1 VKARGRL
8 CQRRPTRV
16 LDHSAAIAGLCG
28 RAPAEAS
35 MDNMNQMALGD
46 VILVIFGALIVLAV
60 VALF

>member
-1 VKARGRL
+1 
-8 CQRRPTRV
+8 
-16 LDHSAAIAGLCG
+16 
-28 RAPAEAS
+28 